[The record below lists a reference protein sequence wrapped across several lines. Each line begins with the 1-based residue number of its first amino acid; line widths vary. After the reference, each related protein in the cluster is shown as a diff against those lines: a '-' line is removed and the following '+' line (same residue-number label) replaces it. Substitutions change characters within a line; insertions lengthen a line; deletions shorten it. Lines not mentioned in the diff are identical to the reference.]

1 MHQSGPAFHSSDLSQ
16 TVIRSSV
23 LGALPEGRLNELL
36 DVVQVV
42 EYSGGSLVYDPQLS
56 IIVSGSF
63 GALVYDDLGHQ
74 LTVGYLQA
82 PHALGIANAAGCEFT
97 LAFQALTSSAVLRW
111 PIDVLTDLHR
121 DFAGIAWA
129 AAGEIAYQLNGV
141 LAEIARV
148 AFQPVRARVAHHL
161 LALAGMDV
169 MSGQPV
175 RQAQIA
181 AAVGSGR
188 EVVGRVLT
196 ALRNDGLVDIG
207 REGVLA
213 IDQEGLRRVAS
224 QQGLASGK

>member
-1 MHQSGPAFHSSDLSQ
+1 M
-16 TVIRSSV
+16 IRSSV

-36 DVVQVV
+36 DVAQVV

-74 LTVGYLQA
+74 LTVGYLQQ
-82 PHALGIANAAGCEFT
+82 HALGIANAAGCEFT

-111 PIDVLTDLHR
+111 PIDVLADLQR